1 MNNFV
6 VWFEIPVSNL
16 DRAMKFYSKVMSVEL
31 QSMGMGTNKQATF
44 PFVPGVASGSLK
56 ENKESEPSAA
66 GTMIYLNG
74 GEDLSAPLARVEAA
88 GGKIIKKK
96 TSIGEHGF
104 MAIFKDTE
112 GNHIALHSQK

>member
-6 VWFEIPVSNL
+6 VWFEIPVINM

-31 QSMGMGTNKQATF
+31 QSMDMGASKQARF

-56 ENKESEPSAA
+56 ESKESEPSAA

-74 GEDLSAPLARVEAA
+74 GEDLSAPLARVESA
-88 GGKIIKKK
+88 GGSIIKKK
-96 TSIGEHGF
+96 TSIGEFGF
-104 MAIFKDTE
+104 MAVFKDTE
-112 GNHIALHSQK
+112 GNHVALHSRK

>member
-31 QSMGMGTNKQATF
+31 QSMNMGTSKQATF
-44 PFVPGVASGSLK
+44 PFVQGVASGSLK
-56 ENKESEPSAA
+56 ESKESEPSAA

-74 GEDLSAPLARVEAA
+74 GEDLSAPLACVEAA

-96 TSIGEHGF
+96 TSIGEHSF

-112 GNHIALHSQK
+112 GNHIALHSRK